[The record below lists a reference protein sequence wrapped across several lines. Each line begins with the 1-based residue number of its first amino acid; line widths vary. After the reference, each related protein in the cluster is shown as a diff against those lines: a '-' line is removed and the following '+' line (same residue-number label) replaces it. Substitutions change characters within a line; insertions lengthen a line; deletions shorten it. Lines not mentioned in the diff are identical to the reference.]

1 MNNDVLMAL
10 QLFCMGVLFAQLF
23 SLLQSKRQTMRNS
36 ALLCAAVLLLIA
48 VILRV
53 MIVSNEGADS
63 EVQNAVLSAI
73 RLAAAGL
80 SGTAL
85 LASVLME
92 IRNSGVFPW
101 KELLI
106 VCVPP
111 WLYGLFSMITKTDF
125 QFTEALT
132 LSLLLGCFLYQ
143 RDAEREIN
151 RREEKMERV
160 QMTLL
165 EEQVRPH
172 FIFNSL
178 SSIRR
183 LCTSDPPLAA
193 RALDDFA
200 GYLRNDLDALSASHM
215 IPFEKELE
223 FIEQYAALEKLNP
236 AQQFEMVYD
245 LAVVDFSI
253 PALSIQPLVENAI
266 LHGIRPGSS
275 DAMVILSTQ
284 RQGEAVQV
292 IVEDNGAGFP
302 KGVTAEQ
309 KEHAN
314 HGLGNVRQRLESQC
328 GGTLHISSD
337 ENGTRVVVLI
347 PLRRMAA

>member
-1 MNNDVLMAL
+1 MNNDMLLAL
-10 QLFCMGVLFAQLF
+10 QLFCMGVLATLFF
-23 SLLQSKRQTMRNS
+23 SLLQRKRQSMRNS
-36 ALLCAAVLLLIA
+36 ALLCATVLLLIA
-48 VILRV
+48 VILRI
-53 MIVSNEGADS
+53 MIASYEGTGSA
-63 EVQNAVLSAI
+63 VQIPALSAI

-80 SGTAL
+80 SAAVL
-85 LASVLME
+85 LASFMLD
-92 IRNSGVFPW
+92 IRNGGIFDW

-111 WLYGLFSMITKTDF
+111 WLYGLFSMITKTSF
-125 QFTEALT
+125 QLTESLT
-132 LSLLLGCFLYQ
+132 LSLLLGYFLYQ
-143 RDAEREIN
+143 RDTEKEMN
-151 RREEKMERV
+151 KREEEMERV

-165 EEQVRPH
+165 QEQVRPH

-183 LCTSDPPLAA
+183 LCMSDPPLAVH
-193 RALDDFA
+193 ALDDFA
-200 GYLRNDLDALSASHM
+200 GYLRNNLNALAASHM

-236 AQQFEMVYD
+236 ARQFEMVYD
-245 LAVVDFSI
+245 LATVDFCI

-284 RQGEAVQV
+284 RRGEAIQV
-292 IVEDNGAGFP
+292 IVEDNGVGFP
-302 KGVTAEQ
+302 KGATAEQ

-314 HGLGNVRQRLESQC
+314 HGLDNVRQRLESQC
-328 GGTLHISSD
+328 GGSLHISSD
-337 ENGTRVVVLI
+337 ENGTRVVALI
-347 PLRRMAA
+347 PLRRMPA